1 MEKKTPY
8 QIINA
13 LHKVHTNRV
22 LNDYCL
28 FIWLIRKKEIKYI
41 GRERENRNSLTLIP
55 VYNLKNSELRAF
67 PHASCCDVRLFPR
80 STCWMKI
87 AQWSDESRLRTFH
100 TLTVFIIFWLKS
112 GLIMSVELNH
122 YESGHELIQFQVL
135 HFE

>member
-1 MEKKTPY
+1 MHYTRCTR
-8 QIINA
+8 
-13 LHKVHTNRV
+13 LNRV

-41 GRERENRNSLTLIP
+41 GRERENRNSSTLIP

-67 PHASCCDVRLFPR
+67 PLASCCDVRLFPR

-100 TLTVFIIFWLKS
+100 TLTVFIIFWMKT